1 MPWYIRLLV
10 FIAEVTYPIFT
21 VPILSDCIFNE
32 QERRGEM
39 KLHLSIA
46 NRSGQHLEASSAPLD
61 WCHCLHSL
69 KSWCDVRRQF
79 WLGSIL
85 QLQGIGFF
93 IATHMQG
100 IQPLLK
106 WLLTAFGSVSSSLCV
121 GIPAAWTERP
131 LTSQKQGVLP
141 FSDLQGTLPS
151 CSCARA
157 FRSLFYCM
165 SHSADLPLPALQ
177 GQISPESGFHLSINS
192 EHESYQRVYG
202 EGEGMSYIDPGK
214 GEPTPLSAWRAV
226 ILLSLWHRVHWGSL
240 DFHHNRITLLGMCL
254 PFGYII
260 FLRQILHW
268 SSL

>member
-106 WLLTAFGSVSSSLCV
+106 WLLTDCLWFSVIITLCGHTSRVDWETLDFPKAGCAPLLWPARNTPLLLMCTSLS
-121 GIPAAWTERP
+121 E
-131 LTSQKQGVLP
+131 P
-141 FSDLQGTLPS
+141 FLL
-151 CSCARA
+151 
-157 FRSLFYCM
+157 
-165 SHSADLPLPALQ
+165 
-177 GQISPESGFHLSINS
+177 
-192 EHESYQRVYG
+192 HESLSRSTTACLAGADFTRVRL
-202 EGEGMSYIDPGK
+202 S
-214 GEPTPLSAWRAV
+214 PL
-226 ILLSLWHRVHWGSL
+226 
-240 DFHHNRITLLGMCL
+240 NK
-254 PFGYII
+254 
-260 FLRQILHW
+260 
-268 SSL
+268 